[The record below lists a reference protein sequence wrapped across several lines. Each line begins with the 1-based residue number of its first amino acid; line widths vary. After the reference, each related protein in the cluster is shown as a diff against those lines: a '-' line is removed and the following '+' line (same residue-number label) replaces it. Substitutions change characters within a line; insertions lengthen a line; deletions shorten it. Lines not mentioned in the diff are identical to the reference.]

1 MADYNISGC
10 LGFMSYS
17 PEEPI
22 IPSNW
27 EPLGSWPVWVV
38 LEAGIIRVFNAQ
50 MGVTDLQIYNTLDPD
65 QILDVQITTTACDLE
80 LVDECL
86 GYPLN
91 VFWLNPE
98 GGFSSY
104 VFNAKKIYG
113 VDIGDSKT
121 YKDADLITRYS
132 NINNIYDTVIQA
144 SGFIDET
151 HVDLLKSLRYSVQA
165 WVYVY
170 NNGLEDDEVKEIFN
184 YTKSFELK
192 RQGTGF
198 YKYDF
203 EFSYSKELLTQNG

>member
-1 MADYNISGC
+1 MADYNLTGC
-10 LGFMSYS
+10 IGTIVFTDGPL
-17 PEEPI
+17 
-22 IPSNW
+22 IPNNW
-27 EPLGSWPVWVV
+27 AEQGEWPVWANLSGGVITV
-38 LEAGIIRVFNAQ
+38 MNTQL
-50 MGVTDLQIYNTLDPD
+50 GVTNLTIYNTLDEE
-65 QILDVQITTTACDLE
+65 QTASVQITTTNCYE
-80 LVDECL
+80 EVDECL

-104 VFNAKKIYG
+104 VFNAKKIFG

-198 YKYDF
+198 FKYDF